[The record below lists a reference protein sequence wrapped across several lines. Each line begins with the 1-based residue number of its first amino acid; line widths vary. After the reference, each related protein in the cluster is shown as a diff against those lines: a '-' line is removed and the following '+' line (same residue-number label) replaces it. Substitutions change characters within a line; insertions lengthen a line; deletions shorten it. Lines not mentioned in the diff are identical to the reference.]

1 MAEVLAK
8 RDPANTQWQRDLSV
22 RHSKIGDVLVS
33 RGDGPGAL
41 AAYQAM
47 LTISEDIAKRDTS
60 NALWQVDLAEVC
72 LALGS
77 LGSVLSDTSRRAHL
91 VRGRDILSAL
101 RDSNRL
107 HPSNLDIMNQLEEQ
121 IRAIDSSR

>member
-1 MAEVLAK
+1 VSQEKM
-8 RDPANTQWQRDLSV
+8 
-22 RHSKIGDVLVS
+22 GDALKLQKNF
-33 RGDGPGAL
+33 PEAL
-41 AAYQAM
+41 AAYQAS
-47 LTISEDIAKRDTS
+47 LAIRDNLISHDPS
-60 NALWQVDLAEVC
+60 NALWQVDLAEAC

-107 HPSNLDIMNQLEEQ
+107 HPSNLDILTRLEEQ
-121 IRAIDSSR
+121 IRAIDSNR